1 MSQTPQIPLNQSAM
15 RHVVIILATLC
26 LSGCGALLSPGPPPS
41 RLQLS
46 PPMPGKA
53 VEAPLNRQLI
63 VATPVAGR
71 DIDSDSI
78 ALVFN
83 GREVRILADARW
95 AGTVPQMIQR
105 NVITA
110 FEEAGVL
117 RGVGDESA
125 GMAADARL
133 LSDIRQFS
141 LHYAEEGGVP
151 TAVFE
156 GTFRLL
162 SLSSGKII
170 GTHTVSVRTLAGG
183 KDKAALV
190 RAMETALGRGLAEI
204 VPWATEKMRQLR

>member
-1 MSQTPQIPLNQSAM
+1 MSLTRRIFPSLSAL
-15 RHVVIILATLC
+15 RPAVILFAVLC
-26 LSGCGALLSPGPPPS
+26 LSGCGALFAPGPPPS

-46 PPMPGKA
+46 PPMPAKA
-53 VEAPLNRQLI
+53 AETPLNRQMI

-105 NVITA
+105 NVIAA
-110 FEEAGVL
+110 FEAADVL

-141 LHYAEEGGVP
+141 LHYADEGGIP

-162 SLSSGKII
+162 GLSSGKII
-170 GTHTVSVRTLAGG
+170 GTHTVNVRVPAGG

-190 RAMETALGRGLAEI
+190 RAMETALGRGLGEI
-204 VPWATEKMRQLR
+204 VPWAAERMRQLR